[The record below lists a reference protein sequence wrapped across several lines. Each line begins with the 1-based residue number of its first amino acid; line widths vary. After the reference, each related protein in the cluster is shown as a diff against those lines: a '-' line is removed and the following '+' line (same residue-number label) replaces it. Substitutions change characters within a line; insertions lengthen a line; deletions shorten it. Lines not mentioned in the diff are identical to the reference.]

1 MSHEP
6 RPPADGVTFHPSLE
20 RNTGLMTAPRTTAP
34 FPYFA
39 LVTVAVAIFLSVTT
53 EMLPTGLLPE
63 MSADLRV
70 SESLIGITV
79 SVFAFTVV
87 VSTAALTV
95 LTRRIPRHALVVSVL
110 LVLAVSTV
118 LAAAAPNYAALVAA
132 RILGGLAHGLFW
144 SVVGAYAAYLVP
156 RDQVG
161 RAVSISLG
169 GGSLAFVLGVPLG
182 TALGHTIGWRA
193 SFFVLGVL
201 LVIGAGFV
209 YRFLPRVDHLAGAAV
224 VGTVTGGIPVLRD
237 GMRQSHAP
245 RRDHSATAVVF
256 VCVITATTMIGQYS
270 FYTYVAPFLVR
281 AIGLDEA
288 AVSPALFA
296 FGVAGCLSL
305 VLVALVLGTRPRLG
319 LLVSLV
325 VLLFAVVLLALLPR
339 VLPVSL
345 PAFFLWG
352 LAIGIVPPL
361 LQTRMLHAAPARIR
375 DTASAF
381 YATAFNA
388 GIGGGALLGAILLD
402 TLGLGSLPFV
412 FVGILVL
419 SIVLVIV
426 SDALLRQRPPRR
438 VVDHWPSSQHRP

>member
-1 MSHEP
+1 
-6 RPPADGVTFHPSLE
+6 
-20 RNTGLMTAPRTTAP
+20 MTVPRTTSP

-39 LVTVAVAIFLSVTT
+39 LVTVAIAIFLSVTT

-63 MSADLRV
+63 MSADLHV

-87 VSTAALTV
+87 VSTAPLTA
-95 LTRRIPRHALVVSVL
+95 LTRRIPRHALVVTVL

-118 LAAAAPNYAALVAA
+118 ATASAPTYILLVAA
-132 RILGGLAHGLFW
+132 RIVGGLAHGVFW

-161 RAVSISLG
+161 RAVSITLG

-182 TALGHTIGWRA
+182 TALGHAIGWRA
-193 SFFVLGVL
+193 SFFVLGIL
-201 LVIGAGFV
+201 LIIGAGFV
-209 YRFLPRVDHLAGAAV
+209 YRFLPRVDHLVGAAV
-224 VGTVTGGIPVLRD
+224 VGTATGGITVLD
-237 GMRQSHAP
+237 DEFRQSSVP
-245 RRDHSATAVVF
+245 RRDHSAMAVVF
-256 VCVITATTMIGQYS
+256 VCVITAIIMIGEYC
-270 FYTYVAPFLVR
+270 FYTYVAPYLTR
-281 AIGLDEA
+281 AVGLDA
-288 AVSPALFA
+288 SALSPALFA
-296 FGVAGCLSL
+296 FGIAGAISL
-305 VLVALVLGTRPRLG
+305 VIVASALGRRPRLG
-319 LLVSLV
+319 LMISLV
-325 VLLFAVVLLALLPR
+325 VLLATVLLLGFVPR

-352 LAIGIVPPL
+352 LAIGILPPL

-381 YATAFNA
+381 YTTAFNV
-388 GIGGGALLGAILLD
+388 GIGGGALLGAVLLG

-412 FVGILVL
+412 FAGILLL
-419 SIVLVIV
+419 SIVLVLI

-438 VVDHWPSSQHRP
+438 VLDH